1 MKLFVLLKD
10 SDFQTFL
17 QITNLPN
24 CPETFQKFL
33 KTVGTTQI
41 SFHKQNDFFVSVPP
55 GSCVRLRTEE
65 DYEYT
70 VLSCKPREKQDKSRR
85 SSSCSIV

>member
-41 SFHKQNDFFVSVPP
+41 SFHKQNDSFVAVPA

-65 DYEYT
+65 DYKYT
-70 VLSCKPREKQDKSRR
+70 ILNSQPREKQDKSRR
-85 SSSCSIV
+85 SSSCCIV